1 MAFPVVRVILEIVDC
16 QVSWAQRVTKEILV
30 LLDREALLAP
40 PVLLAEM
47 VRREIQGLLV
57 MLDHLEC
64 LDAPEE
70 REKRDILEE
79 ME

>member
-1 MAFPVVRVILEIVDC
+1 MASPGARVILEIVDC

-40 PVLLAEM
+40 LVLLAEM
-47 VRREIQGLLV
+47 VRREIQDLLV

-70 REKRDILEE
+70 REKKDILEE